1 VTGPSE
7 AIEGIALRLEGM
19 LQELGD
25 MAMDALSRATAGD
38 PDSKETGEA
47 LAEERRILKARRALE
62 RSVAALLEG
71 SESRREPLDDGA

>member
-7 AIEGIALRLEGM
+7 AIEGMALRLEGM

>member
-1 VTGPSE
+1 MTGPSE
-7 AIEGIALRLEGM
+7 AMEDVALRLEGM

-38 PDSKETGEA
+38 PDSNETGEA

-71 SESRREPLDDGA
+71 SGSRREPLDDGA